1 MNQTIQNV
9 DQPPTHFQP
18 PQWLWIAAIWFG
30 IGLFDATQTVFSM
43 RAEGMHH
50 AWNRLFITL
59 LVEWLPWALA
69 TPFVLRLGRR
79 FPPTQLRPLSTWL
92 RHLAACI
99 AIDLAFSAC
108 SAALEKLT
116 NPYAEPNPGK
126 FLHLLS
132 SKFYGG
138 LLASVL
144 LYATILMVSY
154 VLDSRE
160 RLARQQTE
168 AARLNEQLM
177 KAQLSALRRQIE
189 PHFLFNT
196 LNSIAG
202 LVREKRNDA
211 AVTMIVE
218 LSDFMRRVLE
228 DSNRQQVPLGEEL
241 EFTRKYLEIQKARFV
256 ERLQCTMNVP
266 SELLPAQ
273 VPMLIL
279 QPIVENAIKHGIAKR
294 AQGGAVRI
302 LASRSNGMLTLSV
315 YNDGPSLPARN
326 EVPSGIGISNMRTR
340 LQSLYGDNFKL
351 NMQNQG
357 PAGVEVS
364 VSVPFKDAPLQDVP
378 IEE

>member
-1 MNQTIQNV
+1 MDATR
-9 DQPPTHFQP
+9 THSQP
-18 PQWLWIAAIWFG
+18 PQWFWIAAIWSAV
-30 IGLFDATQTVFSM
+30 GLFDATQTVFVM

-50 AWNRLFITL
+50 AWIRLFVVQ

-79 FPPTQLRPLSTWL
+79 FPPTQLRPLSTWV
-92 RHLAACI
+92 RHLAACL
-99 AIDLAFSAC
+99 AIDLVFSTW
-108 SAALEKLT
+108 SATLEKLT
-116 NPYAEPNPGK
+116 NPYANKPGPGK
-126 FLHLLS
+126 FLQILS
-132 SKFYGG
+132 DKFYSG
-138 LLASVL
+138 LLATFI
-144 LYATILMVSY
+144 LYGTILLISY
-154 VLDSRE
+154 LLDSRE

-177 KAQLSALRRQIE
+177 KAQLSSLRRQIE

-211 AVTMIVE
+211 AVTMIVG

-228 DSNRQQVPLGEEL
+228 DSNRQQVPLAEEL
-241 EFTRKYLEIQKARFV
+241 EFTQKYLEIQKVRFV
-256 ERLQCTMNVP
+256 ERLQCTMSVP

-302 LASRSNGMLTLSV
+302 FASRSNGMLTLSV
-315 YNDGPSLPARN
+315 YNDGPSLPAKD
-326 EVPSGIGISNMRTR
+326 EIHSGIGISNMRTR
-340 LQSLYGDNFKL
+340 LQSLYGDNFKF

-357 PAGVEVS
+357 SAGVEVS
-364 VSVPFKDAPLQDVP
+364 VSVPFSGPFPAPLK
-378 IEE
+378 E

>member
-1 MNQTIQNV
+1 
-9 DQPPTHFQP
+9 
-18 PQWLWIAAIWFG
+18 
-30 IGLFDATQTVFSM
+30 M

-50 AWNRLFITL
+50 HWRWLFVTC
-59 LVEWLPWALA
+59 LVEWLPWAIA

-79 FPPTQLRPLSTWL
+79 FPPTQLRPLSTLL
-92 RHLAACI
+92 RHFATCI
-99 AIDLAFSAC
+99 TIDLAFSAW
-108 SAALEKLT
+108 SATLEKLT
-116 NPYAEPNPGK
+116 NPYAIEPGPGK

-132 SKFYGG
+132 GKFYGG
-138 LLASVL
+138 LLASFI

-168 AARLNEQLM
+168 TARLNEQLM

-218 LSDFMRRVLE
+218 LSDFLRRVLE
-228 DSNRQQVPLGEEL
+228 GSNRQQVPLGEEL
-241 EFTRKYLEIQKARFV
+241 EFTRKYLEIQKVRFV

-294 AQGGAVRI
+294 DQGGAVRI

-315 YNDGPSLPARN
+315 YNDGPSLPARA
-326 EVPSGIGISNMRTR
+326 EKIPSGIGISNMRTR

-357 PAGVEVS
+357 SAGVEVS
-364 VSVPFKDAPLQDVP
+364 VSVPFK
-378 IEE
+378 E